1 MSEPNHENGPF
12 LAQERTCLN
21 SAERIGIGNVFNK
34 LTKQLGNPVEF
45 ELPDRLNKYQ
55 SAPYIF
61 IRRNIYVTKKPKRRH
76 EDDGI
81 FCTCSSSTGSNA
93 SCGRDCHCGML
104 LSTCSSNCKCGDDC
118 VNKPFQQRP
127 VKKLKLVQ
135 TEKCGAG
142 IVAVEDI
149 KQGEFVIEYVGEVID
164 DKLCEERLWRMKST
178 GETNFYLCEINRDM
192 VIDATEKGNKSR
204 YINHSCCP
212 NTEMQK
218 WSIDGETRIGI
229 FATRDIKKGEHL
241 TYDYQFVQFGAD
253 QDCHCGA
260 DSCRRKLGVK
270 PNKKMPSS
278 DAALKLV
285 ARQVYQNGS
294 CYRDQR
300 QCSFNCIGEVVRI
313 PRPDHSRTFGII
325 KRFDNTTKKHLIM
338 FADGSAEF
346 IDMSKVDWEFCNFLL

>member
-1 MSEPNHENGPF
+1 M
-12 LAQERTCLN
+12 
-21 SAERIGIGNVFNK
+21 
-34 LTKQLGNPVEF
+34 LTNL
-45 ELPDRLNKYQ
+45 D
-55 SAPYIF
+55 
-61 IRRNIYVTKKPKRRH
+61 IYVTKKPKRRH

-81 FCTCSSSTGSNA
+81 FCSCGSSTGSNA

-149 KQGEFVIEYVGEVID
+149 RQGEFVIEYVGE
-164 DKLCEERLWRMKST
+164 
-178 GETNFYLCEINRDM
+178 
-192 VIDATEKGNKSR
+192 
-204 YINHSCCP
+204 
-212 NTEMQK
+212 
-218 WSIDGETRIGI
+218 
-229 FATRDIKKGEHL
+229 
-241 TYDYQFVQFGAD
+241 D

-285 ARQVYQNGS
+285 ARQEFVTAYKINVDS
-294 CYRDQR
+294 KDQR

-313 PRPDHSRTFGII
+313 PRPDRSRTFGII